1 MTKPDLTRRA
11 FGGAALLG
19 VTAPV
24 LAACGE
30 DEPSASGGSGSSSTP
45 SESGGESSSG
55 GSGGSGGAAGLV
67 AAADVPVAGGVI
79 LKDEELVVT
88 QPSEGTFKGFSAI
101 CTHQGCLVADVSDGQ
116 INCSC
121 HGSAFSAEDGSV
133 VNGPASA
140 PLEEV
145 ALKVQ
150 GGQVTQG

>member
-1 MTKPDLTRRA
+1 MSNADLTRRA

-45 SESGGESSSG
+45 SESGGGSSNG
-55 GSGGSGGAAGLV
+55 GSGASAGLV

-101 CTHQGCLVADVSDGQ
+101 CTHQGCLVAEVSDGQ

-140 PLEEV
+140 PLEEI